1 MSKTP
6 IKEIK
11 SENTFKETPKARIN
25 RTNSFRRSSIT
36 PINDKKESNNIP
48 PEDMKRIEREIEARL
63 RLKLKVEYSQ
73 RYHLLQDQYDQ
84 EMMSS
89 SINMSSSFFDNY
101 SIASSSQSDVNYRSG
116 FSQNELNCQKQKY
129 QEQVTE
135 KQKNIQM
142 LDNIKNELT
151 ELLILQE
158 QLQDEQRVL
167 SSQIGEAY
175 SRNSDLII
183 ELSKLREKS
192 NKENKIDDTMSFG
205 LYPSEEKNVQ
215 FKSTQIEIKESEN
228 DANEEKS
235 SPIEK
240 DTSNQK
246 NKNDVKAI
254 PAPFGNGKDV
264 KMDQIWRKSKLFSPG
279 I

>member
-116 FSQNELNCQKQKY
+116 VSQNELNCQKQKY

-142 LDNIKNELT
+142 LIYYQ
-151 ELLILQE
+151 IL
-158 QLQDEQRVL
+158 
-167 SSQIGEAY
+167 
-175 SRNSDLII
+175 N
-183 ELSKLREKS
+183 
-192 NKENKIDDTMSFG
+192 
-205 LYPSEEKNVQ
+205 LY
-215 FKSTQIEIKESEN
+215 
-228 DANEEKS
+228 
-235 SPIEK
+235 
-240 DTSNQK
+240 
-246 NKNDVKAI
+246 
-254 PAPFGNGKDV
+254 
-264 KMDQIWRKSKLFSPG
+264 
-279 I
+279 

>member
-116 FSQNELNCQKQKY
+116 VSQNELNCQKQKY